1 MGVVVW
7 AIVAGSLVAAA
18 AAVIAA
24 VYVAPPVRALP
35 CAPYMYPSVHLA
47 TTRAMDLRAPV
58 SLIDGMWSQP
68 GMRILVKDQPSLQE
82 NGIYEI
88 DKQFGLT
95 LAPDFRVMRPGALV
109 WVTRGQL
116 YAHTT
121 WTLRVQAWTHQA
133 QGADVEFVREF
144 LPDVKLPAARRAP
157 VQRVTGGQLRPP
169 RAGGSPAE
177 GRLPAEYWCRVSSA
191 TGWTRVRVLVFK
203 DRWMCDPTS
212 VVTHGEGAP
221 LIDGNLKLRSD
232 DEVSVEWQKC

>member
-7 AIVAGSLVAAA
+7 AIVASTLVAAA

-24 VYVAPPVRALP
+24 VYVAPPARALP

-47 TTRAMDLRAPV
+47 TTRAIDLRAPV

-88 DKQFGLT
+88 DKQFGLA

-121 WTLRVQAWTHQA
+121 WTLRVQAWTHRA

-144 LPDVKLPAARRAP
+144 LPDVKLPPARRAP
-157 VQRVTGGQLRPP
+157 VQRVTGGQLLPP
-169 RAGGSPAE
+169 RAGG
-177 GRLPAEYWCRVSSA
+177 LPAEFWCRVSNA

-203 DRWMCDPTS
+203 DRWVCDPHS
-212 VVTHGEGAP
+212 VVTHGTDAP
-221 LIDGNLKLRSD
+221 VLDSTLKLRD
-232 DEVSVEWQKC
+232 DADVEWQRAH